1 MQYFDLH
8 CDTLYRAVTENSGLA
23 GNSFHISLNHKDLF
37 DKWTQCF
44 AIWIP
49 DGISNQEA
57 DALFINAV
65 KKLNE
70 ESERNSVQ
78 IYNGKMPNSKYTAV
92 FTVEGGRIIGND
104 LSKIR
109 LLVEN
114 NVKILTLTWN
124 GDNDIACGA
133 KTLNDTGLTTFGKKA
148 IKELERN
155 KIIID
160 TSHLSDKSFYDVADI
175 ATAPIIASHSN
186 SRAIC
191 SNKRNLT
198 DEQFKTIRD
207 CGGIVGLNFYKD
219 FLNNDGES
227 SDISDIAKHCEHFL
241 SLGGENT
248 VAIGTDFD
256 GADMPKSIKGITSI
270 PEIYEFFLKLNY
282 SETLLNKLF
291 WANAANFFETFDN
304 RSVLL

>member
-8 CDTLYRAVTENSGLA
+8 CDTLYRAVTENSGLTD
-23 GNSFHISLNHKDLF
+23 NSFHISLEHKNIF

-49 DGISNQEA
+49 DDISN
-57 DALFINAV
+57 DDTDKLFANAV
-65 KKLNE
+65 QKLKE
-70 ESERNSVQ
+70 ESEKNAFR
-78 IYNGKMPNSKYTAV
+78 IYSGKMQDSEYTAV

-104 LSKIR
+104 LSKIK
-109 LLVEN
+109 LLAEN
-114 NVKILTLTWN
+114 NVKMLTLTWN
-124 GDNDIACGA
+124 GDNEIACGA
-133 KTLNDTGLTTFGKKA
+133 QTLNDTGLTEFGKRA
-148 IKELERN
+148 VKELERN

-160 TSHLSDKSFYDVADI
+160 TSHLSDKSFYDVAEI
-175 ATAPIIASHSN
+175 AAEPIIASHSN

-191 SNKRNLT
+191 GNKRNLT
-198 DEQFKTIRD
+198 DEQFKIIRD
-207 CGGIVGLNFYKD
+207 CCGIVGLNFYKD
-219 FLNNDGES
+219 FLNDDGEVS
-227 SDISDIAKHCEHFL
+227 SISDIAKHCEHFL

-256 GADMPKSIKGITSI
+256 GADMPVDIKGIISI

-304 RSVLL
+304 RSILL